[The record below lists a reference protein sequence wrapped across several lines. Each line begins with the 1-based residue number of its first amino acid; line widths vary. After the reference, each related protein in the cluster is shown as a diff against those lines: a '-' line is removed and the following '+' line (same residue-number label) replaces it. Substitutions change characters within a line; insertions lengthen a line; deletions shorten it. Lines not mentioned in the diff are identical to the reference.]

1 MNYAGRMNS
10 FIFKGGNVLD
20 AIAEYKKMH
29 GLTHLEFNYPEHVEG
44 YDIQELKKAM
54 GDLSGYNTDLKL
66 AREYSPAISEE
77 DSIIED
83 SLHPK
88 ILALSVR

>member
-1 MNYAGRMNS
+1 
-10 FIFKGGNVLD
+10 
-20 AIAEYKKMH
+20 
-29 GLTHLEFNYPEHVEG
+29 
-44 YDIQELKKAM
+44 M

-88 ILALSVR
+88 ILGSVSKINLNI

>member
-1 MNYAGRMNS
+1 
-10 FIFKGGNVLD
+10 
-20 AIAEYKKMH
+20 
-29 GLTHLEFNYPEHVEG
+29 
-44 YDIQELKKAM
+44 M

-77 DSIIED
+77 DSIIKD

>member
-1 MNYAGRMNS
+1 MLIELFVKKSNGR
-10 FIFKGGNVLD
+10 F
-20 AIAEYKKMH
+20 E
-29 GLTHLEFNYPEHVEG
+29 LE
-44 YDIQELKKAM
+44 
-54 GDLSGYNTDLKL
+54 YNTDLKL